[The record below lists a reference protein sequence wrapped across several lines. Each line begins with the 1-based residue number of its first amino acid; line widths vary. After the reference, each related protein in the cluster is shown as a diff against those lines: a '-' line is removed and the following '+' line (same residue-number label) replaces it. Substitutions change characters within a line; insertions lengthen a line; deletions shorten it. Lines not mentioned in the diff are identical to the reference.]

1 METVTYEVGGM
12 SCQGC
17 VTNLTN
23 ALQKVDGIGELQVE
37 VGQAVIEHDGVLPQ
51 KRWKLRL
58 LEQDLRLVNPNSTGE
73 MVQFGAN
80 LHTIRCG
87 A

>member
-23 ALQKVDGIGELQVE
+23 ALQKVDGIGKLDVE
-37 VGQAVIEHDGVLPQ
+37 VGSAVIEHDGVSTEALEAAITGAGFTIGEPEFHW
-51 KRWKLRL
+51 RDGSVSYTHLRAH
-58 LEQDLRLVNPNSTGE
+58 ET
-73 MVQFGAN
+73 
-80 LHTIRCG
+80 
-87 A
+87 